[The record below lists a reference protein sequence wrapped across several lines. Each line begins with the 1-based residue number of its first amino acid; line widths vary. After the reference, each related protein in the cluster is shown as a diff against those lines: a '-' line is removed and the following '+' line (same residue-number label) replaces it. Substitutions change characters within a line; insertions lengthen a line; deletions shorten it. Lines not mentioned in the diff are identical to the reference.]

1 MDIIQTN
8 LHPKVLKNQLFI
20 RAVDYLIDEGKVA
33 SQKELAQVTGIT
45 EATLSNIRN
54 DKKIVSDKTIRKLL
68 EAFGGIFNMAY
79 FRGEDP
85 HCMLMEDL
93 LYYKQHP
100 EERLVFEKQNDDKQA
115 LPESEN
121 AVPAYSS
128 VDPSS
133 AINAAIAAYAELT
146 NRLKQEMSDRLAD
159 KDTIIAEKQAR
170 IVALE
175 QTVADKDSI
184 IRARDARILE
194 LERRIANI
202 NASDLSRYPF
212 AIGAAEEQNNPNV
225 SPYQTETSR
234 KHP

>member
-68 EAFGGIFNMAY
+68 EAFPALFNADY
-79 FRGEDP
+79 FRGKNIY
-85 HCMLMEDL
+85 MLISDYLEA
-93 LYYKQHP
+93 KIEA
-100 EERLVFEKQNDDKQA
+100 EEKEKAACAPLSTHATGIPDM
-115 LPESEN
+115 
-121 AVPAYSS
+121 SS
-128 VDPSS
+128 VFNS
-133 AINAAIAAYAELT
+133 ALAKADESIASLKIALAA
-146 NRLKQEMSDRLAD
+146 
-159 KDTIIAEKQAR
+159 KDQLIAEKQSR
-170 IVALE
+170 IAALE
-175 QTVADKDSI
+175 KTVADKDAI

-194 LERRIANI
+194 LERQIANI

-212 AIGAAEEQNNPNV
+212 AIGAAEPENRTNV
-225 SPYQTETSR
+225 SPYQTETSQKR
-234 KHP
+234 P